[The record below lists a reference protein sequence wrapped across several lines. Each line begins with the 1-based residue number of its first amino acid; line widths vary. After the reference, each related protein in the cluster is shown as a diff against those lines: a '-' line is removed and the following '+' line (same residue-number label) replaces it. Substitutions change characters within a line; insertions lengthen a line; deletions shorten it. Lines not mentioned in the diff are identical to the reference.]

1 MVEELRLILPNG
13 VEWFCGNDRF
23 RNRGSQSGC
32 DSLLACLFLEVRGNL
47 PLISP
52 QWGKIEA
59 ATMAFGSIAATRS
72 WVLPRTLPGR
82 GKSGLLE
89 RFSGKGEPKCFQIH
103 FAEESSGAQF

>member
-23 RNRGSQSGC
+23 RNRGSQSGY

-52 QWGKIEA
+52 QWGKIE
-59 ATMAFGSIAATRS
+59 TIAVFFWGHGGLQRLN
-72 WVLPRTLPGR
+72 VPPNLPHGPTKWFPRVFPLS
-82 GKSGLLE
+82 KNAN
-89 RFSGKGEPKCFQIH
+89 EP
-103 FAEESSGAQF
+103 